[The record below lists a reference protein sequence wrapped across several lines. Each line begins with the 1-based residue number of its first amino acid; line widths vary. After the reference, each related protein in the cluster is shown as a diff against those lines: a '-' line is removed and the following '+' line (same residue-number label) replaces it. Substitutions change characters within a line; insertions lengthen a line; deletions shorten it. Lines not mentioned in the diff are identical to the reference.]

1 MSTLRCVVKTEVY
14 ASETGWKVLGVLPE
28 GRGHDLQTA
37 VGYLAGVGVGAYVL
51 LEGVWDEDPRYGRR
65 FKVERWSDTEPQTLE
80 GIERYL
86 ASGTIKGIGLAKARD
101 IVRTFGADTLD
112 ILDND
117 IDRLSQVPGLGAKS
131 LAQIKASWN
140 KARQG
145 RQAMVFLQG
154 KGISAAYA
162 ARIYKQYGDKAV
174 KIVKDTPYRLAEEV
188 SGIGF
193 RLADDIAR
201 NLGFDVHDEGRIEAG
216 ILYQLRRM
224 AEDGHVF
231 GRRDELVA
239 SAAKLLEVDAEEA
252 AAAVDRLAS
261 TRRLRVEDEA
271 VYLPLYYACERGS
284 ARRLAAICT
293 ASAPLRPGPTPEPE
307 GIHYDE
313 VQLRAIDT
321 AAKAKV
327 MVLTGGP
334 GTGKTTTVKGII
346 GAFRSRKMKILLAAP
361 TGRAAKRLSQ
371 ATGMEARTVHRLL
384 EFQPDGF
391 FGRDADNPLE
401 GDVLIVDECSM
412 LNLPLFYSLLKAVP
426 DSMRLVLA
434 GDADQLPSV
443 GAGNVLADIIAS
455 ETIPTVRLTRIFR
468 QAMESRIITNA
479 HAINAGM
486 MPDISNG
493 RDTDFFFIETPPD
506 AVGDLVVD
514 LVSRRLPASYGV
526 PAQEVQVLTPMVKG
540 ELGAAAL
547 NERLRD
553 VLNPE
558 GLRFAARD
566 SSFRRGDK
574 VMQVRNNYDKNVFN
588 GDIGTVVH
596 VDNKALTLT
605 VLFDDRRVEYQANE
619 LDDLSAAY
627 AITIHKSQGSE
638 FDIVVIPVVPGSPR
652 DAPAQPHLHGHNA
665 RQESVRACRERRGA
679 ALRHRPAPGR
689 EPQHTPAAEAARR
702 NGPHITSEAYGIPQ
716 HAWKMGRA
724 TCRRRAHGRGLR
736 HRRDQLAHVAPRNR
750 HHRHARQPDGCG
762 RGEDAQRHD
771 RGPAGRRRLA
781 QNQRHGARR
790 PRLHGL
796 QPHRDGCA
804 FRPLRHLR
812 HSRRRIPHGAHPRRL
827 LPSPQIVSMR

>member
-14 ASETGWKVLGVLPE
+14 ASETGWKVLSVLPE
-28 GRGHDLQTA
+28 GRGRDLQTA

-86 ASGTIKGIGLAKARD
+86 ASRTIKGIGPAKARD

-117 IDRLSQVPGLGAKS
+117 IDRLRQVPGLGAKS

-216 ILYQLRRM
+216 ILYTLRRM
-224 AEDGHVF
+224 ADDGHVF

-412 LNLPLFYSLLKAVP
+412 LDLPLFYSLLKAVP

-514 LVSRRLPASYGV
+514 LVSRRLPTSYGV
-526 PAQEVQVLTPMVKG
+526 PEQEVQVLTPMVKG

-619 LDDLSAAY
+619 LDDISAAY

-638 FDIVVIPVVPGSPR
+638 FDIVVIPVVPGHR
-652 DAPAQPHLHGHNA
+652 VMLQRNLIYTAITRAKKVCVLVG
-665 RQESVRACRERRGA
+665 SVE
-679 ALRHRPAPGR
+679 ALRYAIDRRPAVN
-689 EPQHTPAAEAARR
+689 R
-702 NGPHITSEAYGIPQ
+702 NT
-716 HAWKMGRA
+716 
-724 TCRRRAHGRGLR
+724 
-736 HRRDQLAHVAPRNR
+736 
-750 HHRHARQPDGCG
+750 
-762 RGEDAQRHD
+762 
-771 RGPAGRRRLA
+771 RL
-781 QNQRHGARR
+781 QQ
-790 PRLHGL
+790 RLH
-796 QPHRDGCA
+796 DA
-804 FRPLRHLR
+804 MAD
-812 HSRRRIPHGAHPRRL
+812 S
-827 LPSPQIVSMR
+827 

>member
-117 IDRLSQVPGLGAKS
+117 IDRLRQVPGLGAKS

-231 GRRDELVA
+231 GRRNELTA
-239 SAAKLLEVDAEEA
+239 TAAKLLEVDAAEA
-252 AAAVDRLAS
+252 DAAVDRLAS

-412 LNLPLFYSLLKAVP
+412 LDLPLFYSLLKAVP

-514 LVSRRLPASYGV
+514 LVSRRLPTSYGV

-619 LDDLSAAY
+619 LDDISAAY

-638 FDIVVIPVVPGSPR
+638 FDIVVIPVVPGHR
-652 DAPAQPHLHGHNA
+652 VMLQRNLIYTAITRAKKVCVLVG
-665 RQESVRACRERRGA
+665 SVE
-679 ALRHRPAPGR
+679 ALRYAIDRRPAVN
-689 EPQHTPAAEAARR
+689 R
-702 NGPHITSEAYGIPQ
+702 NT
-716 HAWKMGRA
+716 
-724 TCRRRAHGRGLR
+724 
-736 HRRDQLAHVAPRNR
+736 
-750 HHRHARQPDGCG
+750 
-762 RGEDAQRHD
+762 
-771 RGPAGRRRLA
+771 RL
-781 QNQRHGARR
+781 QQ
-790 PRLHGL
+790 RLH
-796 QPHRDGCA
+796 DA
-804 FRPLRHLR
+804 MAD
-812 HSRRRIPHGAHPRRL
+812 S
-827 LPSPQIVSMR
+827 

>member
-14 ASETGWKVLGVLPE
+14 ASETGWKVLSVLPE
-28 GRGHDLQTA
+28 GRGRDLQTA

-86 ASGTIKGIGLAKARD
+86 ASRTIKGIGPAKARD
-101 IVRTFGADTLD
+101 IVRTFGADTLY

-117 IDRLSQVPGLGAKS
+117 IDRLRQVPGLGAKS

-216 ILYQLRRM
+216 ILYTLRRM
-224 AEDGHVF
+224 ADDGHVF
-231 GRRDELVA
+231 ERRDELVA

-401 GDVLIVDECSM
+401 GDVLIVDECSR
-412 LNLPLFYSLLKAVP
+412 LDLPLFYSLLKAVP

-514 LVSRRLPASYGV
+514 LVSRRLPTSYGV
-526 PAQEVQVLTPMVKG
+526 PEQEVQVLTPMVKG

-619 LDDLSAAY
+619 LDDISAAY

-638 FDIVVIPVVPGSPR
+638 FDIVVIPVVPGHR
-652 DAPAQPHLHGHNA
+652 VMLQRNLIYTAITRAKKVCVLVG
-665 RQESVRACRERRGA
+665 SVE
-679 ALRHRPAPGR
+679 ALRYAIDRRPAVN
-689 EPQHTPAAEAARR
+689 R
-702 NGPHITSEAYGIPQ
+702 NT
-716 HAWKMGRA
+716 
-724 TCRRRAHGRGLR
+724 
-736 HRRDQLAHVAPRNR
+736 
-750 HHRHARQPDGCG
+750 
-762 RGEDAQRHD
+762 
-771 RGPAGRRRLA
+771 RL
-781 QNQRHGARR
+781 QQ
-790 PRLHGL
+790 RLH
-796 QPHRDGCA
+796 DA
-804 FRPLRHLR
+804 MAD
-812 HSRRRIPHGAHPRRL
+812 S
-827 LPSPQIVSMR
+827 

>member
-14 ASETGWKVLGVLPE
+14 ASETGWKVLSVLPE
-28 GRGHDLQTA
+28 GRGRDLQTA

-86 ASGTIKGIGLAKARD
+86 ASRTIKGIGPAKARD

-117 IDRLSQVPGLGAKS
+117 IDRLRQVPGLGAKS

-216 ILYQLRRM
+216 ILYTLRRM

-412 LNLPLFYSLLKAVP
+412 LDLPLFYSLLKAVP

-514 LVSRRLPASYGV
+514 LVSRRLPTSYGV
-526 PAQEVQVLTPMVKG
+526 PEQEVQVLTPMVKG

-619 LDDLSAAY
+619 LDDISAAY

-638 FDIVVIPVVPGSPR
+638 FDIVVIPVVPGHR
-652 DAPAQPHLHGHNA
+652 VMLQRNLIYTAITRAKKVCVLVG
-665 RQESVRACRERRGA
+665 SVE
-679 ALRHRPAPGR
+679 ALRYAIDRRPAVN
-689 EPQHTPAAEAARR
+689 R
-702 NGPHITSEAYGIPQ
+702 NT
-716 HAWKMGRA
+716 
-724 TCRRRAHGRGLR
+724 
-736 HRRDQLAHVAPRNR
+736 
-750 HHRHARQPDGCG
+750 
-762 RGEDAQRHD
+762 
-771 RGPAGRRRLA
+771 RL
-781 QNQRHGARR
+781 QQ
-790 PRLHGL
+790 RLH
-796 QPHRDGCA
+796 DA
-804 FRPLRHLR
+804 MAD
-812 HSRRRIPHGAHPRRL
+812 S
-827 LPSPQIVSMR
+827 

>member
-1 MSTLRCVVKTEVY
+1 MSTLRCVVKTVVY

-86 ASGTIKGIGLAKARD
+86 ASRTIKGIGPAKARD

-117 IDRLSQVPGLGAKS
+117 IDRLRQVPGLGAKS

-216 ILYQLRRM
+216 ILYTLRRM

-412 LNLPLFYSLLKAVP
+412 LDLPLFYSLLKAVP

-514 LVSRRLPASYGV
+514 LVSRRLPTSYGV
-526 PAQEVQVLTPMVKG
+526 PEQEVQVLTPMVKG

-619 LDDLSAAY
+619 LDDISAAY

-638 FDIVVIPVVPGSPR
+638 FDIVVIPVVPGHR
-652 DAPAQPHLHGHNA
+652 VMLQRNLIYTAITRAKKVCVLVG
-665 RQESVRACRERRGA
+665 SVE
-679 ALRHRPAPGR
+679 ALRYAIDRRPAVN
-689 EPQHTPAAEAARR
+689 R
-702 NGPHITSEAYGIPQ
+702 NT
-716 HAWKMGRA
+716 
-724 TCRRRAHGRGLR
+724 
-736 HRRDQLAHVAPRNR
+736 
-750 HHRHARQPDGCG
+750 
-762 RGEDAQRHD
+762 
-771 RGPAGRRRLA
+771 RL
-781 QNQRHGARR
+781 QQ
-790 PRLHGL
+790 RLH
-796 QPHRDGCA
+796 DA
-804 FRPLRHLR
+804 MAD
-812 HSRRRIPHGAHPRRL
+812 S
-827 LPSPQIVSMR
+827 